1 MKKLITALV
10 IAALLLSLSSTSVY
24 AAEGGVSSEA
34 KGGNTAPTVDAVAL
48 VETGDDTPV
57 IAMVPLTEYRVKATL
72 GDINTIDD
80 IDDIEFHVY
89 HTSDGAQSA
98 SSKWDADQCAIFK
111 WNKGTGLWTMEN
123 GGATTTWVLGT
134 CTAPSVFNGTTG
146 DWYLG
151 FTPGELAQADA
162 AQNWHAWVRADDE
175 NKNGVGSTAT
185 GASMGAY
192 SEISFDAATIV
203 FGDAV
208 AGIEP
213 GETGYIETP
222 VTNYLTPQVGT
233 NATYALGSKSDATWD
248 NGGSDTITLS
258 QTAALPPAT
267 SGQFTLIIDDE
278 TLGAPGEPK
287 TKTQGVTTSNVTI
300 TGLGVEGRTETID
313 DGDEGTSD
321 TQLWMAL
328 SFAVDGINE
337 VTYSGNITFTVTN

>member
-10 IAALLLSLSSTSVY
+10 IVALLLTLSSTSVY
-24 AAEGGVSSEA
+24 AAEGGVPSEA

-48 VETGDDTPV
+48 VETGGDTPV
-57 IAMVPLTEYRVKATL
+57 IAMVPLSEYRVKATL

-80 IDDIEFHVY
+80 IDDVEFHVY
-89 HTSDGAQSA
+89 HTSDGT
-98 SSKWDADQCAIFK
+98 KWDADECAIFK
-111 WNKGTGLWTMEN
+111 WTKSTGLWTMEN
-123 GGATTTWVLGT
+123 DGAITTWVLGT
-134 CTAPSVFNGTTG
+134 CAAPSVFTGTTG

-162 AQNWHAWVRADDE
+162 SLDWHAWVRAEDE
-175 NKNGVGSTAT
+175 NKNGEGSTAT

-192 SEISFDAATIV
+192 SEISFDAAAIV
-203 FGDAV
+203 FGTT

-222 VTNYLTPQVGT
+222 VTQYLTPQVGT
-233 NATYALGSKSDATWD
+233 NATYDLGVKSDATWH

-267 SGQFTLIIDDE
+267 SGQFTLIVDDE
-278 TLGAPGEPK
+278 TSGGGAPK
-287 TKTQGVTTSNVTI
+287 FVTQGVTISNTTI
-300 TGLGVEGRTETID
+300 TGLGAEGRTETID